1 MNHEEKKEYQV
12 TVIRSSRRTAAIEVT
27 RDLRVIARVP
37 RRFPETELKRFLEKH
52 RAWIETAL
60 ERQKTRGQQNAGI
73 EEREDELRQKALEIL
88 PGKLA
93 FYEKKMG
100 LKANSMKITGAKTR
114 FGSCSS
120 KGGICFSWRLMA
132 YPDEAVD
139 YVVVH
144 ELAHLRVLNHS
155 AAFYREIEKI
165 LPDYRERIAL
175 LKGKA

>member
-73 EEREDELRQKALEIL
+73 EEREDELRQKALESS
-88 PGKLA
+88 PSMKRRW
-93 FYEKKMG
+93 G
-100 LKANSMKITGAKTR
+100 LKRTR
-114 FGSCSS
+114 
-120 KGGICFSWRLMA
+120 
-132 YPDEAVD
+132 
-139 YVVVH
+139 
-144 ELAHLRVLNHS
+144 
-155 AAFYREIEKI
+155 
-165 LPDYRERIAL
+165 
-175 LKGKA
+175 